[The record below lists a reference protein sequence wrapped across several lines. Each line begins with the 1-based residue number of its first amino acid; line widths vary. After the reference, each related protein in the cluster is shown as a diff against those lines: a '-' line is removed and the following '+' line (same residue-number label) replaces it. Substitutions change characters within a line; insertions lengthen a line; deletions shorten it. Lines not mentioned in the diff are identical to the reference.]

1 MTSTE
6 TPQTERPTRLV
17 GAMMPAPMVQELK
30 DLAWMKRTTVSDLMR
45 EATAQLLASQKVS
58 A

>member
-1 MTSTE
+1 
-6 TPQTERPTRLV
+6 
-17 GAMMPAPMVQELK
+17 MMPAPMVQELK